1 MRERWKV
8 AIDNIEA
15 FGALLIDMSKAVAC
29 QSHDLLIAKL
39 NSYGLSLIS
48 LRLLSDYLSNRN
60 QRIKIEN
67 VSSKW

>member
-1 MRERWKV
+1 MLERWKV
-8 AIDNIEA
+8 AINNIEA
-15 FGALLIDMSKAVAC
+15 FGVLLTDMSKAVAC
-29 QSHDLLIAKL
+29 QSHDLLISKL
-39 NSYGLSLIS
+39 NSYCLSLTS

>member
-1 MRERWKV
+1 MLERWKV

-48 LRLLSDYLSNRN
+48 LRL
-60 QRIKIEN
+60 
-67 VSSKW
+67 